1 MSFLYI
7 FCFYIYITTLFCH
20 INYFIK
26 CNKEIGVFILIYRR
40 IKWCDHM
47 KNRDYL
53 TGNKNIDQKKENVNG
68 AKRVGDL

>member
-1 MSFLYI
+1 
-7 FCFYIYITTLFCH
+7 
-20 INYFIK
+20 
-26 CNKEIGVFILIYRR
+26 
-40 IKWCDHM
+40 M